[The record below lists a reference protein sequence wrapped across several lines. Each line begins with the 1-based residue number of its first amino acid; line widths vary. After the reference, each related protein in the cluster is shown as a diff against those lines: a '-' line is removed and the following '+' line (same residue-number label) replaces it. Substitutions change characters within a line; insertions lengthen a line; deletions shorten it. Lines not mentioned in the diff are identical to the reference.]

1 MQRRFQRIPLEFPA
15 TLVHANG
22 ECPVRV
28 EDISLR
34 GVLVEGS
41 RIPAVAPDAL
51 VTLDIPL
58 SEEARITFEGRVRWQ
73 EGLWLGLEIEAM
85 PLESATHLRRL
96 VELNLGD
103 EALLEREFAAM
114 AESAPPRE

>member
-1 MQRRFQRIPLEFPA
+1 MERRFQRIPLEFPA
-15 TLVHANG
+15 TLIHANG
-22 ECPVRV
+22 ESPVRV

-41 RIPAVAPDAL
+41 QIPTLEAGAV

-58 SEEARITFEGRVRWQ
+58 SDEARIAFEGRARWQ

-114 AESAPPRE
+114 AESVPTRE